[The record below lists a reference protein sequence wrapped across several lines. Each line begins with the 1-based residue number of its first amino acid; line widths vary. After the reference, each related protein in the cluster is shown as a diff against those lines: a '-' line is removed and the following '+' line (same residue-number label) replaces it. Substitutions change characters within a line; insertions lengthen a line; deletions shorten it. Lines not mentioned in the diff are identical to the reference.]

1 MYVVKD
7 DKLLWDERPVLTRD
21 FIINE
26 DILKE
31 IEYEKEKNS
40 YVKLVVIDGMLIYV
54 IKYFE
59 LDSVLSN
66 SWHFAF
72 QSLNEKGM
80 VYLYE
85 SCNLYLGE

>member
-7 DKLLWDERPVLTRD
+7 NKLLWDERPVLTRD

-26 DILKE
+26 DVLRE
-31 IEYEKEKNS
+31 IEFEETPKS
-40 YVKLVVIDGMLIYV
+40 YVKLIVTDGMLLYV
-54 IKYFE
+54 IKYKEF
-59 LDSVLSN
+59 DSVLSCK
-66 SWHFAF
+66 WHFAF
-72 QSLNEKGM
+72 QSLNEKGQ